1 MSHKTVRNQTRNTLL
16 VENLEIAD
24 NIWTRFL
31 GLMGRQ
37 NLPDGHGLWLEPC
50 ADIHSFFMRFLFD
63 AVFVN
68 KNGIVLYMK
77 ESMKPSGFTH
87 WVKGGRAVLEL
98 PAGTI
103 AKTNT
108 QLGDTIV
115 IESNE

>member
-1 MSHKTVRNQTRNTLL
+1 MPHKTVRNQTRNTLL

-24 NIWTRFL
+24 NLWTRFL

-37 NLPDGHGLWLEPC
+37 NLPEGQGLWIEPC
-50 ADIHSFFMRFLFD
+50 ADIHSCFMRFLFD
-63 AVFVN
+63 AVFVD
-68 KNGIVLYMK
+68 KNGTVLHLV
-77 ESMKPSGFTH
+77 ESMPAWRCSK
-87 WVKGGRAVLEL
+87 WVKGGRSVLEL